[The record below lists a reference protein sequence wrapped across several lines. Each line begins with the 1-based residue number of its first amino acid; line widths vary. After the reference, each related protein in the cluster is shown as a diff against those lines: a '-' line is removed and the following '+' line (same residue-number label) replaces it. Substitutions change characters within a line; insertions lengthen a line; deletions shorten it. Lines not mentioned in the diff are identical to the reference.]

1 MIWQM
6 SNFASRKELGK
17 LTFSNTLPFFKGIGK
32 HRSASIAPPRY
43 ARYVVKTKNPMC
55 KAKLVGRKSRY
66 LSVVAK
72 KINEKS

>member
-1 MIWQM
+1 MA
-6 SNFASRKELGK
+6 NVKFR
-17 LTFSNTLPFFKGIGK
+17 LTKRAKKADVFQYTSLFKGIGK

-43 ARYVVKTKNPMC
+43 ARNVVKTKNPMC